1 MDNSYRSRFRQRFGA
16 QNVDPITGKPVADR
30 KQFSGADD
38 KVKDMYAQMQAELEE
53 KQAALDQYDEENP
66 SQNIGESLKR
76 YLLQQ
81 VPLNMQASNLGTAQ
95 GNVDVPLAGGLNKLL
110 PKDLAKM
117 RGLSE
122 LAKSRG
128 LQLADEVMQP
138 AQKQAAQMQEVV
150 KNPTNVALKEMRIQK
165 EIENIQKYIRELEKI
180 PGKEKELRQA
190 NTSLVKL
197 KDALARKTFIG
208 NDELDALARKTFIG
222 NDKL

>member
-53 KQAALDQYDEENP
+53 KQAALDQYNEENP

-81 VPLNMQASNLGTAQ
+81 VPLNMQASNLGAAQ
-95 GNVDVPLAGGLNKLL
+95 GNVDIPLAGGLNNLNPKTVATLKNLSKLAT
-110 PKDLAKM
+110 KEADVISGTAQASQKAVANI
-117 RGLSE
+117 G
-122 LAKSRG
+122 KSP
-128 LQLADEVMQP
+128 Q
-138 AQKQAAQMQEVV
+138 
-150 KNPTNVALKEMRIQK
+150 VALKEGRILK
-165 EIENIQKYIRELEKI
+165 EIENTQKYIRELEKI

-190 NTSLVKL
+190 NTRLVKL

-208 NDELDALARKTFIG
+208 NDELDAMARKTFIG
-222 NDKL
+222 NDEL

>member
-53 KQAALDQYDEENP
+53 KQAALDQYNEENP

-81 VPLNMQASNLGTAQ
+81 VPLNMQASNLGAAQ
-95 GNVDVPLAGGLNKLL
+95 GNVDIPLAGGLNNLNPKTVATLKNLSKLATKEADVISGTAQASQKAVANIGKS
-110 PKDLAKM
+110 PQV
-117 RGLSE
+117 E
-122 LAKSRG
+122 LKEA
-128 LQLADEVMQP
+128 LI
-138 AQKQAAQMQEVV
+138 QKQIE
-150 KNPTNVALKEMRIQK
+150 RIQ
-165 EIENIQKYIRELEKI
+165 NIIRENEGL
-180 PGKEKELRQA
+180 PGKEKMLRQA
-190 NTSLVKL
+190 NTRLVKL

-208 NDELDALARKTFIG
+208 NDELDAMARKTFIG
-222 NDKL
+222 NDEL